1 MKKFILL
8 SILLCNT
15 AFAMNPDEYQQIL
28 ARNRKIDLSLATLA
42 SFGVTFISA
51 GISYL
56 ICKPE
61 CETNQCMT
69 RGMMVSSAAGFLTA
83 VQLGRLIKK
92 KYG

>member
-8 SILLCNT
+8 SIMLSST
-15 AFAMNPDEYQQIL
+15 AFAMNRDEYQQIL
-28 ARNRKIDLSLATLA
+28 EKNRKIDSSFATLA
-42 SFGVTFISA
+42 SFSVTFIGA

-61 CETNQCMT
+61 CETDQCMT
-69 RGMMVSSAAGFLTA
+69 RGIMISSAAGILTA

-92 KYG
+92 RYG